1 MTLKLKHI
9 LPLMLFPLLAACEKE
24 RTMPVDNGM
33 YYWRTDLH
41 LDKAERD
48 FMAQHGIKRLFV
60 RFFDMVMSETD
71 GPVPNATL
79 TFSDSIADS
88 IEVVPVVYVLNEC
101 MKTLPTG
108 IAEKLVNRIWQM
120 CETNG
125 IAAPKEL
132 QIDCDWTASTR
143 ENYFKFLH
151 ELRRCADIR
160 GAQLSVTIRL
170 HQLRES
176 PPPADCGVLMLYNT
190 GDVSRIDVEKPIL
203 DLRDVKPYITNLEDY
218 DLPLRTAYPI
228 FGWRA
233 LFRKNKFVGVIHYEG
248 EYPVMPT
255 DTIIERRPA
264 AEDVLATYRA
274 VEKASKGINN
284 SVILFDL
291 QSENITQYEADFYEK
306 VLHR

>member
-1 MTLKLKHI
+1 
-9 LPLMLFPLLAACEKE
+9 
-24 RTMPVDNGM
+24 
-33 YYWRTDLH
+33 
-41 LDKAERD
+41 
-48 FMAQHGIKRLFV
+48 
-60 RFFDMVMSETD
+60 
-71 GPVPNATL
+71 
-79 TFSDSIADS
+79 
-88 IEVVPVVYVLNEC
+88 
-101 MKTLPTG
+101 
-108 IAEKLVNRIWQM
+108 
-120 CETNG
+120 
-125 IAAPKEL
+125 
-132 QIDCDWTASTR
+132 
-143 ENYFKFLH
+143 
-151 ELRRCADIR
+151 
-160 GAQLSVTIRL
+160 
-170 HQLRES
+170 
-176 PPPADCGVLMLYNT
+176 MLYNT